1 MISIQ
6 LISKMTPDMTPEE
19 AEVFFKDDFIVMYKH
34 SSLRLKRE
42 IIHST
47 PFLAKNVRK

>member
-1 MISIQ
+1 
-6 LISKMTPDMTPEE
+6 MTTDE
-19 AEVFFKDDFIVMYKH
+19 AELFFKDDFIVMYKQ

-47 PFLAKNVRK
+47 PLLAKNVGK